1 MGLFGG
7 HGLTVTT
14 TSVDRVPE
22 LVEVEAYRR
31 LAQRAVGRVIAA
43 VEAPDSWYLKGGLTA
58 EELGAALP
66 GEKVTAARRRG
77 KLLLLD
83 TTGPALGLRFGMTG
97 RLVLDG
103 EAGVEELIYSS
114 RRREP
119 AWDRFALVFSDSTR
133 LAVSD
138 PRRLGGVLL
147 DPVEA
152 HLGPDAATISPAE
165 LRVALSGS
173 RRALKARLLD
183 QARVAGI
190 GNLLVDEMLWRAG
203 LDPRRPAGELD
214 ANELR
219 RLHRHLRATVA
230 ELSERGGSHTGDLM
244 PARLRGSLCPR
255 DGAALAR
262 DTVGG
267 RTTWWCPA
275 HQR

>member
-1 MGLFGG
+1 M
-7 HGLTVTT
+7 
-14 TSVDRVPE
+14 PE
-22 LVEVEAYRR
+22 LLEVEAYRR
-31 LAQRAVGRVIAA
+31 LAERAVGRVIEA

-58 EELGAALP
+58 EALKEGLP
-66 GEKVTAARRRG
+66 GETVTAARRRG

-103 EAGVEELIYSS
+103 EAGVEELVYSS

-119 AWDRFALVFSDSTR
+119 AWDRFAMVFADSTR
-133 LAVSD
+133 LAISD

-152 HLGPDAATISPAE
+152 RLGPDAASVTLAE
-165 LRVALSGS
+165 LRSALSGS
-173 RRALKARLLD
+173 RTALKARLMD

-190 GNLLVDEMLWRAG
+190 GNLLADEMLWRAG
-203 LDPRRPAGELD
+203 LDPRRPAGELET
-214 ANELR
+214 NELR
-219 RLHRHLRATVA
+219 RLHRHLRATVS

-244 PARLRGSLCPR
+244 PARARGSHCPR

-275 HQR
+275 HQH